1 MEQYKYDF
9 SVVMAVYNAEAYLR
23 EAVDSI
29 IRQTIG
35 FSHIQLILVNDG
47 SKDKSGAICDEYKK
61 KYPDNVVVIHKENG
75 GVSSAR
81 NEGLSF
87 VEGRYLN
94 FMDSDDKMDLSAFQ
108 KVRRFFQKHEDETD
122 VVCIPMRFFGAQS
135 GEHIQNSKFQIRK
148 EVINLYEH
156 PYITN

>member
-47 SKDKSGAICDEYKK
+47 SKDKSGAICDEY
-61 KYPDNVVVIHKENG
+61 N
-75 GVSSAR
+75 
-81 NEGLSF
+81 
-87 VEGRYLN
+87 
-94 FMDSDDKMDLSAFQ
+94 
-108 KVRRFFQKHEDETD
+108 
-122 VVCIPMRFFGAQS
+122 
-135 GEHIQNSKFQIRK
+135 
-148 EVINLYEH
+148 
-156 PYITN
+156 